1 MQRRNLITEAA
12 DAFPLSERHWL
23 LGKRKRQNPYLLA
36 QIGVL
41 RNES

>member
-1 MQRRNLITEAA
+1 MEKSLGEEGGTISRLTA
-12 DAFPLSERHWL
+12 DAGRS
-23 LGKRKRQNPYLLA
+23 KSQKRQNPYLHA

>member
-1 MQRRNLITEAA
+1 MEKSLKEEWGTISRLAA
-12 DAFPLSERHWL
+12 GTGPS
-23 LGKRKRQNPYLLA
+23 KSQKRQNPYLRA

>member
-1 MQRRNLITEAA
+1 MTFACSVKAPHYQYAI
-12 DAFPLSERHWL
+12 S
-23 LGKRKRQNPYLLA
+23 KSQKRQNPYLHA